1 MDLTDI
7 ISKLSS
13 SCFVFTIHFNCF
25 CQKKLDWTCCAFGI
39 IIFPISTNVANRSS
53 SDCYRK
59 DDKFSVISL

>member
-13 SCFVFTIHFNCF
+13 SCFVFTIHLIAFA
-25 CQKKLDWTCCAFGI
+25 KKSLDWTCFAFGI
-39 IIFPISTNVANRSS
+39 IIFPVSTNVANRSS
-53 SDCYRK
+53 SDFYRR